1 MAYLWDKILRVTLKP
16 GEYEISQVRTWE
28 ERSTNS
34 RCCSAQRISGVHT
47 NAVSVHTN
55 KIWILGNRELRMVQT
70 ILETCLSETL
80 ASGNRKVWIKDLSH
94 QEMLIPDAKATMEKE
109 WKKVIK
115 KALKKDK
122 ESPFCRIDGHPLIQ
136 KFVYTL
142 WESSKE
148 HYYFFTWEIILGS
161 MNLYVSKDLLL
172 LMILAQKTVI
182 EKLMSCGRSI
192 ISLPK
197 SSWERSTKKEYILRL
212 WPIRLQEKF
221 KNYHPVQVPSL
232 NISERLIW
240 ILTIR
245 GWWRTVQKLRKKEE
259 NFDNLCFE
267 SSKPTVEY
275 HEYGSQDSNNFE
287 TKVKPSSMYRETVA
301 STQREIPGLLES
313 GSGNSS
319 SNPSSKHPRTKSIY
333 TKKDIHQEEGI
344 WDCNFWM
351 TDVQK
356 TLRWYSHLQV
366 RMVRHHGESNRNGV
380 AHTLLTRRFLVG
392 VTRIGRSHTSS
403 TEKKIGKEFMFEDWL
418 HCLHRRIQNK
428 SWNL

>member
-1 MAYLWDKILRVTLKP
+1 MAYLWGKILRVTLKP
-16 GEYEISQVRTWE
+16 GEYEIFQVRTWE

-34 RCCSAQRISGVHT
+34 RCCSAQRISSVHT

-80 ASGNRKVWIKDLSH
+80 ASGTRKVWIKDLSP
-94 QEMLIPDAKATMEKE
+94 QAMLIPDAKTTMEKE
-109 WKKVIK
+109 WKKVVK

-122 ESPFCRIDGHPLIQ
+122 ESPFCRIGGHPLIQ

-148 HYYFFTWEIILGS
+148 QYYFFTWEIILGS
-161 MNLYVSKDLLL
+161 MNLYVKICCYWWFSHR
-172 LMILAQKTVI
+172 KTVI
-182 EKLMSCGRSI
+182 EKLTSRGRSI

-212 WPIRLQEKF
+212 WPIRLQEDF

-240 ILTIR
+240 ILTLR
-245 GWWRTVQKLRKKEE
+245 GWWITVQRLRKKEE

-267 SSKPTVEY
+267 SAKPTVEY
-275 HEYGSQDSNNFE
+275 HESGSQDSNNFE
-287 TKVKPSSMYRETVA
+287 TKVKPSSMYRETV
-301 STQREIPGLLES
+301 SSIKQEIPGLLES

-319 SNPSSKHPRTKSIY
+319 SSNPSFKHPRTKSISI
-333 TKKDIHQEEGI
+333 KKDIHQEERI
-344 WDCNFWM
+344 WDYNFWM

-380 AHTLLTRRFLVG
+380 DTLFWQ
-392 VTRIGRSHTSS
+392 
-403 TEKKIGKEFMFEDWL
+403 ED
-418 HCLHRRIQNK
+418 
-428 SWNL
+428 SW